1 MKLKSIPGLDVLKFS
16 MALLVVA
23 IHAEAVNIYKNI
35 YAIIHPLTDIAVPL
49 FFLISSFLVFSKIR
63 LSNDSRETLLHFSKR
78 LLILYAF
85 WMLIQTPLNSFPVSL
100 MWITCGYI
108 LSNIQVS
115 KVISNYNNLILIS
128 IFIISWILSIILS
141 WDMRFF
147 MVSSLFILSF
157 NWNISYKP
165 IHKYMRQ
172 SSILIYITH
181 FIFIVLFRH
190 LFPKIEILQHGIIL
204 YIILIILCLLTSF
217 IILRLKEYK
226 IFSWLKYSY

>member
-1 MKLKSIPGLDVLKFS
+1 MGY
-16 MALLVVA
+16 AL
-23 IHAEAVNIYKNI
+23 
-35 YAIIHPLTDIAVPL
+35 
-49 FFLISSFLVFSKIR
+49 
-63 LSNDSRETLLHFSKR
+63 
-78 LLILYAF
+78 
-85 WMLIQTPLNSFPVSL
+85 
-100 MWITCGYI
+100 
-108 LSNIQVS
+108 
-115 KVISNYNNLILIS
+115 
-128 IFIISWILSIILS
+128 
-141 WDMRFF
+141 F